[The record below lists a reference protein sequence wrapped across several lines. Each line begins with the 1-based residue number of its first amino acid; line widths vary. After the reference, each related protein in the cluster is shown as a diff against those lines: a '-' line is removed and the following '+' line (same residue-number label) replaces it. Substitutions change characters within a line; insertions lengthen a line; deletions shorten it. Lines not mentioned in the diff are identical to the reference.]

1 MKPFGSQWRFPV
13 AGATVA
19 LIGSGCAAVLILTNP
34 KPDDYSDHAGQQL
47 VGLLTQELCR
57 SNGLPMLLRMW
68 VRDCPQIVASQQ
80 QVLASL
86 AARFT
91 TRLNLGVASVYTTQL
106 GGQDLVPG
114 LTLPHVKAVTLAAA
128 GQFVMMR
135 SESDNG
141 RLE

>member
-1 MKPFGSQWRFPV
+1 
-13 AGATVA
+13 
-19 LIGSGCAAVLILTNP
+19 
-34 KPDDYSDHAGQQL
+34 
-47 VGLLTQELCR
+47 
-57 SNGLPMLLRMW
+57 MLLRMW

-106 GGQDLVPG
+106 GGQDLAPG
-114 LTLPHVKAVTLAAA
+114 LTLPRVKAVTFAAA

>member
-34 KPDDYSDHAGQQL
+34 NPHDYADHAGQQL

-106 GGQDLVPG
+106 GGQDLTPG
-114 LTLPHVKAVTLAAA
+114 LTLPRVKAVTFAAA